1 LHVSYPSPWNLVADF
16 VAKRGEIPEN
26 SIWRAS
32 LKYGRTIYDADY
44 TLESGYFKLNV
55 VYIESGE

>member
-1 LHVSYPSPWNLVADF
+1 MQHSLRSRRV
-16 VAKRGEIPEN
+16 E
-26 SIWRAS
+26 WRAS